1 MVLIAAQHRPRV
13 LRLIAGAICLP
24 LAFASVY
31 LWFSRW
37 PARTFSTNSDYIALA
52 ASICLG
58 MLFVIVLPFRARVRA
73 LLVAAYAP
81 LAFVVLV
88 VYSLL
93 FVGFAFGDWL

>member
-1 MVLIAAQHRPRV
+1 MQLV
-13 LRLIAGAICLP
+13 AGAIGLP
-24 LAFASVY
+24 IAVASVY

-52 ASICLG
+52 ACICLG
-58 MLFVIVLPFRARVRA
+58 MLFVLVLPFRAWVRA
-73 LLVAAYAP
+73 LLAAAYAP

>member
-1 MVLIAAQHRPRV
+1 MVLFATQHRPRV
-13 LRLIAGAICLP
+13 LRLIAGAIGLP
-24 LAFASVY
+24 IAAASVY

-37 PARTFSTNSDYIALA
+37 PARTFTTNSDYIALA

-58 MLFVIVLPFRARVRA
+58 MLFVVVLPFRARVRA

>member
-1 MVLIAAQHRPRV
+1 MV
-13 LRLIAGAICLP
+13 
-24 LAFASVY
+24 
-31 LWFSRW
+31 
-37 PARTFSTNSDYIALA
+37 STNSDYIALA

-81 LAFVVLV
+81 LAFDVLV

-93 FVGFAFGDWL
+93 FVGFAFGDWAVTNICMPFNRFVDWTRTGGPRVPAIPHN